1 VLLAHDDETEEANM
15 KRTVGALM
23 TICIAALALADTQ
36 APTKPPIAEG
46 DSTAEALK
54 QLEREWAVAM
64 KAGDSEQIGRILG
77 DDWIE
82 VSNDGKK
89 LTKGQL
95 IAGVK
100 SGRVKVESIELGPL
114 DVKLLG
120 DVAVVQ
126 GSHVENST
134 ANGQRSHG
142 EVVWMDVFANR
153 EGKWVVVRSQ
163 SAARIE
169 VASRPRWP
177 I

>member
-1 VLLAHDDETEEANM
+1 M

-23 TICIAALALADTQ
+23 SIFIAALALADTQ
-36 APTKPPIAEG
+36 ASKPPKPEG
-46 DSTAEALK
+46 DSTVEALK
-54 QLEREWAVAM
+54 ELEREWAVAI
-64 KAGDSEQIGRILG
+64 KAGDGEHIGRILG

-100 SGRVKVESIELGPL
+100 SGRVKVESIDFGPL

-134 ANGQRSHG
+134 ANGQRTRG

-153 EGKWVVVRSQ
+153 DGKWVVVRSE

>member
-1 VLLAHDDETEEANM
+1 M
-15 KRTVGALM
+15 KRTMGALV
-23 TICIAALALADTQ
+23 TICIGALALANTQ
-36 APTKPPIAEG
+36 APTKPPITAG
-46 DSTAEALK
+46 DSTVEALK
-54 QLEREWAVAM
+54 KIEREWAVAI
-64 KAGDSEQIGRILG
+64 KAGDGEQIGQILG

-100 SGRVKVESIELGPL
+100 SGRVKVESIEFGPL
-114 DVKLLG
+114 DVKVLG

-126 GSHVENST
+126 GSHVEKST
-134 ANGQRSHG
+134 INGQRTRG
-142 EVVWMDVFANR
+142 EVVWMDVFVSR
-153 EGKWVVVRSQ
+153 DGKWVVVRSQ
-163 SAARIE
+163 SAARVE